1 MKAGDLVVGV
11 AREWAGIA
19 TVTPLEGAVGV
30 VLSVDGSLPLAIAQV
45 LYKDCIYNYFL
56 TELRVLDETDGED
69 QDRVLQGG
77 QAGVAPSL
85 HPLVDPEPVQPR

>member
-11 AREWAGIA
+11 RREFNGIM
-19 TVTPLEGAVGV
+19 TVTPLHDAVGL

-77 QAGVAPSL
+77 QAGVAPPL

>member
-1 MKAGDLVVGV
+1 MKPGDLVVGV
-11 AREWAGIA
+11 RREFNGIM
-19 TVTPLEGAVGV
+19 TVTPLHGAVGL
-30 VLSVDGSLPLAIAQV
+30 VLNIDPSLPLPNAQV
-45 LYKDCIYNYFL
+45 LYKDQIYNYFL
-56 TELRVLDETDGED
+56 SELRVLDETDGEG